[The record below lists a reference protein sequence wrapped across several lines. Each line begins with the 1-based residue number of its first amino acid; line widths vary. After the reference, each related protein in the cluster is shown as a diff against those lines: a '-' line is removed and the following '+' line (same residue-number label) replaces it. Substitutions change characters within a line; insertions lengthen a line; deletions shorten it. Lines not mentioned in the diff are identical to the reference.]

1 MNITLDLQILTDS
14 AVITRACHN
23 FVSEVEM
30 ATLLD
35 VPANLTPLSPSP
47 HIWVHPCFLRTEVP
61 GPSSVLFL
69 QMWESII
76 LKVAL
81 VPFSRKWHETPTSE
95 PREGTVDGVTSE
107 QNKLPFLKG
116 YRFML
121 IFSIYLSIYGAHPR
135 ACSFLLLIRLPGL
148 CPLPWTHCYRAS
160 HQKGLNYCDM
170 PKPVQGFTF
179 LSLFDPWVKHS
190 GLNFKVWSLDNLPSS
205 PLKFPLK
212 ENEIPSSSG
221 HRVLRKT
228 SEAMVKKGKL
238 QTQHPWTLP
247 SHEPWYHC
255 LSVISCGLVCIPG
268 SFNCWINTNTLPVH
282 HHKKKSTVRKYH
294 KVMVM
299 NLS

>member
-14 AVITRACHN
+14 AVITRAFHN

-35 VPANLTPLSPSP
+35 VPSNLTPLSPSP

-135 ACSFLLLIRLPGL
+135 ACSFLLLIRLAGL

-160 HQKGLNYCDM
+160 HQKGLNYCDA
-170 PKPVQGFTF
+170 KNCARLHFLVSVWPVGQAPRTELQSVKSRQPPVITSQASTERKWNSILFRAQGIE
-179 LSLFDPWVKHS
+179 K
-190 GLNFKVWSLDNLPSS
+190 NFWSYG
-205 PLKFPLK
+205 K
-212 ENEIPSSSG
+212 E
-221 HRVLRKT
+221 RKT
-228 SEAMVKKGKL
+228 TDTAPLNSSFSWA
-238 QTQHPWTLP
+238 
-247 SHEPWYHC
+247 
-255 LSVISCGLVCIPG
+255 VISLLVCYLMWVG
-268 SFNCWINTNTLPVH
+268 VH
-282 HHKKKSTVRKYH
+282 SRFF
-294 KVMVM
+294 
-299 NLS
+299 